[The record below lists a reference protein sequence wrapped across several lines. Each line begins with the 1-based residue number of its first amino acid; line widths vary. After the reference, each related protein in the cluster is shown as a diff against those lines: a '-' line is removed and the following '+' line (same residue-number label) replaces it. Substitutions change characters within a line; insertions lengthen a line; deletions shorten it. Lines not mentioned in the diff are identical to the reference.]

1 MSPVIMATPSNNPS
15 CFFIHTLLP
24 ESSISPTVKAFSTV
38 VSELGEI
45 NIGVADIMA
54 NAELFKCRCLNP
66 RNISTVFI
74 IQCLL
79 ISNIIYAKGKASL
92 NYTYNLSKFYKST

>member
-1 MSPVIMATPSNNPS
+1 MATPSNNPS
-15 CFFIHTLLP
+15 CCFIHTLLS

-54 NAELFKCRCLNP
+54 NVELMEAYDQSAHIKDME
-66 RNISTVFI
+66 VDI
-74 IQCLL
+74 IQKAMFSHKNNATNFTYINSKVKCQL
-79 ISNIIYAKGKASL
+79 SCGKQ
-92 NYTYNLSKFYKST
+92 

>member
-1 MSPVIMATPSNNPS
+1 MATPSNNPS
-15 CFFIHTLLP
+15 CFFMHTLLS

-54 NAELFKCRCLNP
+54 NAELFKCRCLYP
-66 RNISTVFI
+66 RNTPTVFI

-79 ISNIIYAKGKASL
+79 IFNTIYAKGKASL
-92 NYTYNLSKFYKST
+92 NHTHNLSKFYKST